1 MDIYLSNYSDT
12 AIAVSFF
19 SIGVVFMMFII
30 AKFFKPRRD
39 IAPHRTYIETI
50 NPLGPL
56 AETARVSNTGII
68 RTEFTRN
75 IETLLGVP
83 YPIVLNGEII
93 AYMNRFIG
101 FSDNLCEFEIMV
113 PFDSETKYA
122 NLEKLQKGRLVVT
135 LIPRISYIEDKD
147 FGIEQLVTGARG
159 FTVAPS
165 K

>member
-12 AIAVSFF
+12 AIAASFF
-19 SIGVVFMMFII
+19 SIGVVFMLFII

-39 IAPHRTYIETI
+39 TVPHRTYIETI

-56 AETARVSNTGII
+56 AETVKVSNTGVN
-68 RTEFTRN
+68 RTEFARN
-75 IETLLGVP
+75 IGTLLGSP

-93 AYMNRFIG
+93 AYVNRFIG

-122 NLEKLQKGRLVVT
+122 NLEKLQKGKLVVT
-135 LIPRISYIEDKD
+135 LIPRISYIEDMV
-147 FGIEQLVTGARG
+147 FGSEQKVTGARG

-165 K
+165 R